1 MTTIA
6 FGGGPTLG
14 QRRSFTTLRDGTHV
28 PGYRGYCPQIKYRV
42 GKTYGTDT
50 HELAQTRIHVHPTQS
65 VTPGQV
71 PFTTLRNQLPK
82 STGDN
87 KYTEEMVPGYT
98 GYIPRMPF
106 KFGGT
111 YKDDCDVCIDEYM
124 TNTQNQEFKI
134 RDLKQQVNSVPRLTA
149 ISHDPHVKEY
159 LDRYRDTH
167 PNRPML
173 MEDKRPLTEPP
184 IPGYKGYIPRIKPTE
199 LGLGSRYHLA
209 TKQGFEDFVRE
220 TARQSER
227 LTGTIPRALEG
238 LEIPRVPREQLK
250 SAPAA
255 FNRRL
260 YVPDGMIP
268 KYTGYIPH
276 KRFVFGNTYGD
287 TTRGLE
293 ICSHNAN
300 SYGEFAKQK
309 ASQSVAA

>member
-1 MTTIA
+1 MTTISC
-6 FGGGPTLG
+6 GGGPTLS
-14 QRRSFTTLRDGTHV
+14 QRRNFTTLRDGTHV

-50 HELAQTRIHVHPTQS
+50 HELAQGCLHVHATES
-65 VTPGQV
+65 VTPAQV
-71 PFTTLRNQLPK
+71 EITTLRNQLPK

-87 KYTEEMVPGYT
+87 RYTDEMVPGYT
-98 GYIPRMPF
+98 GYIPRIPF

-111 YKDDCDVCIDEYM
+111 YKNDCDVCIDEHM
-124 TNTQNQEFKI
+124 TNYQNQEFKM
-134 RDLKQQVNSVPRLTA
+134 RDLKQQVDTVPRLTA

-173 MEDKRPLTEPP
+173 MDDHRPLLEPP

-199 LGLGSRYHLA
+199 LGLGHRYHTA
-209 TKQGFEDFVRE
+209 TANGFEDFVRQ
-220 TARQSER
+220 TARQSEK
-227 LTGTIPRALEG
+227 LYGTIPRALEG
-238 LEIPRVPREQLK
+238 VPREQLK
-250 SAPAA
+250 SAPPA

-260 YVPDGMIP
+260 YLPDGMIP
-268 KYTGYIPH
+268 KYTGYIPQ

-287 TTRGLE
+287 TTRGLD
-293 ICSHNAN
+293 ICSHSAN
-300 SYGEFAKQK
+300 SYGEFTKHK